1 MSPEQFSPIKS
12 TERDGD
18 VPTGKEEVVMPVK
31 ENIETPKSKRIT
43 SEESSSSSSDD
54 RRSKKRKKKSKA
66 KKRKKRGSRRHHSSS
81 DDSSRK
87 TTSENQVGKIF
98 LVLISRPSI

>member
-54 RRSKKRKKKSKA
+54 
-66 KKRKKRGSRRHHSSS
+66 
-81 DDSSRK
+81 
-87 TTSENQVGKIF
+87 
-98 LVLISRPSI
+98 